1 MINKF
6 LQIIF
11 LLANFFKA
19 NVNITVTSK
28 FKTPGTHAA
37 ISPTAIITAII
48 ILKPVKYPPK
58 KVKSPTPR
66 EKRVTTITNL

>member
-1 MINKF
+1 MM
-6 LQIIF
+6 F

-28 FKTPGTHAA
+28 FKTPGTQAD

-58 KVKSPTPR
+58 KVKIPTPR
-66 EKRVTTITNL
+66 ENKVTIITNL